1 MILGIIRFFCF
12 FDTLV
17 WRRWKKK
24 KSHQIAIKVWM
35 YHILQCCKKEI
46 RQRNLQSFLRKI
58 ENTWK
63 WMMDMEETSTKS
75 TFDSVILY
83 TEINNQKWRVQ
94 WPSQKVVTNKGA
106 FGHSLH
112 GADKGFY
119 HSESYKNP
127 SKKNFH
133 STIVF

>member
-1 MILGIIRFFCF
+1 
-12 FDTLV
+12 
-17 WRRWKKK
+17 
-24 KSHQIAIKVWM
+24 
-35 YHILQCCKKEI
+35 
-46 RQRNLQSFLRKI
+46 
-58 ENTWK
+58 
-63 WMMDMEETSTKS
+63 MEETSTKS

-127 SKKNFH
+127 SEKKIPFH
-133 STIVF
+133 NCVLDDSHLSPPFRPKIDLDKID